1 MEPTSRP
8 SRLEARIAPDVHALL
23 KRAAEIEGRSLTD
36 FVVSASLEAA
46 RRTVEQADLLRL
58 SGESANFVAQ
68 LLAEPP
74 APTPAMARAIARHEK
89 LVVRE

>member
-89 LVVRE
+89 LVVPE